1 MDWQKITEK
10 MCDFIQEK
18 VKNSQS
24 QGVVLGLSGGNYFSF
39 VGKLF

>member
-18 VKNSQS
+18 VKTLK
-24 QGVVLGLSGGNYFSF
+24 VKVLFWGLVAG
-39 VGKLF
+39 LILL

>member
-24 QGVVLGLSGGNYFSF
+24 QG
-39 VGKLF
+39 